1 MEVPVYLITGFLDSG
16 KSTFIRHSLE
26 DERFTGDEKTLLIL
40 CEEGEVEFE
49 EALLQKAHT
58 TVVTVEEQESFTTEF
73 LKKCQKQYKPD
84 RVMIEYNGM
93 WSIGWLRG
101 LSLPRGWLLYQI
113 ITTVDAGTFAPYFA
127 NMRQLMLEKFS
138 ATEMIMVNRCGD
150 SFDPEPC
157 VRAIQ
162 AVNPRAETVLIRLD
176 GSVVPVERRLPFDL
190 NADPVEI
197 SDEDFGTWYIDALND
212 PRKYEGKTVKIKGMV
227 YRDKKFPKGSFVPG
241 RYAMVCC
248 ANDMTF
254 IGFLCRTGD
263 DPAFQI
269 DDWVE
274 VVARVKCEQWE
285 GYQGEGPVLYPVSV
299 QAVEKPRDEIVNL
312 T

>member
-26 DERFTGDEKTLLIL
+26 DERFMEQKKTLLIL
-40 CEEGEVEFE
+40 CEEGEIEFDA
-49 EALLQKAHT
+49 ALLKRSHT
-58 TVVTVEEQESFTTEF
+58 TVVRVEEQEDFNTEF

-101 LSLPRGWLLYQI
+101 LSLPKDWLLYQI
-113 ITTVDAGTFAPYFA
+113 ITTVDATTFGPYLA

-150 SFDPEPC
+150 SFDQEPC

-162 AVNPRAETVLIRLD
+162 AVNPRAEIVLIRLD
-176 GSVVPVERRLPFDL
+176 GSVIPVERKLPFDL
-190 NADPVEI
+190 NAEVVEI
-197 SDEDFGTWYIDALND
+197 KNEDFGVWYIDALNE
-212 PRKYEGKTVKIKGMV
+212 PRKYAGKTVRFTGMV

-263 DPAFQI
+263 DPAYKI

-274 VVARVKCEQWE
+274 VVADIKCEEWE
-285 GYQGEGPVLYPVSV
+285 GYQGEGPVLYPRSLK
-299 QAVEKPRDEIVNL
+299 AAEKPADEIVNL

>member
-1 MEVPVYLITGFLDSG
+1 M
-16 KSTFIRHSLE
+16 
-26 DERFTGDEKTLLIL
+26 
-40 CEEGEVEFE
+40 
-49 EALLQKAHT
+49 
-58 TVVTVEEQESFTTEF
+58 
-73 LKKCQKQYKPD
+73 
-84 RVMIEYNGM
+84 
-93 WSIGWLRG
+93 
-101 LSLPRGWLLYQI
+101 
-113 ITTVDAGTFAPYFA
+113 
-127 NMRQLMLEKFS
+127 
-138 ATEMIMVNRCGD
+138 
-150 SFDPEPC
+150 
-157 VRAIQ
+157 
-162 AVNPRAETVLIRLD
+162 NPRAETVLIRLD